1 MWCMSETIK
10 TVIGKA
16 VFKKP
21 FLKFP
26 KTDQTDFLTNKM
38 ITKGKA
44 LFYQILSTNTF
55 TKYMENLY
63 VNNTRD

>member
-16 VFKKP
+16 VFKKR

-26 KTDQTDFLTNKM
+26 KTDQNDFLTNKM
-38 ITKGKA
+38 ITKGKV
-44 LFYQILSTNTF
+44 LFYQIL
-55 TKYMENLY
+55 Y
-63 VNNTRD
+63 